1 MPQEHDDE
9 VSDSE
14 LAGLASQ
21 SSSRSV
27 TSAGLGFGA
36 AGSDKQPASPTAV
49 AGFGI
54 PKRSG
59 TPEPWARRLADDGM
73 SYYYWNKLNGE
84 VRWTLP
90 EADPEPPVT
99 NGKPRSR
106 TNPST
111 TGNRDT
117 IVATNGFHPPRR
129 RTQSTSD
136 HHSGHSDDSEIDPRG
151 RSTSISNSQ
160 SSLNGDSFDATNS
173 PVHRYPPNNVP
184 VVELTSAERS
194 AQSLQRALAPAPPEL
209 MTELSDKVQRSIT
222 AVVDNVQSVAFPRR
236 PEEDSAMN
244 ELVGEVV
251 IAVRN
256 LLYVSATP
264 SGHIPSDLIPGG
276 GRDPGVKTASQALL
290 KPAQR
295 KVTATLSKLVL
306 SARAVLYDSGSS
318 TSDIPT
324 RIEGDAE
331 ELERAVLTFVMEVQ
345 RSQNQ
350 AMVEQLTGTSSL
362 KRLHGVFM
370 TANIGLGLVGGG
382 AAANWKGFGW
392 VAVEETDESLGRILG
407 MDVIAELE
415 VHLSQVE
422 ETFGAL
428 GKALRSLTD
437 ESGEYRVL
445 LLMSFVCTHYTVIRR
460 TSLLGRP
467 KCPDTAFVFSCVCD
481 QHPCCSSR

>member
-1 MPQEHDDE
+1 
-9 VSDSE
+9 
-14 LAGLASQ
+14 LAS
-21 SSSRSV
+21 RSG
-27 TSAGLGFGA
+27 TGAGLGFGA
-36 AGSDKQPASPTAV
+36 AASDKQPASPTAA

-54 PKRSG
+54 LKRSG
-59 TPEPWARRLADDGM
+59 TPEPWVRRLADDGM

-90 EADPEPPVT
+90 EANSEPPIP
-99 NGKPRSR
+99 NGKPRR
-106 TNPST
+106 ANIPTP
-111 TGNRDT
+111 GDRDT
-117 IVATNGFHPPRR
+117 IVATNGFHPPQRQ
-129 RTQSTSD
+129 RTQSMSD
-136 HHSGHSDDSEIDPRG
+136 RHSGHSDDSEIDPRG

-160 SSLNGDSFDATNS
+160 SSLNGDAFDTTNL
-173 PVHRYPPNNVP
+173 PAHRYPPNNMP

-194 AQSLQRALAPAPPEL
+194 AQSLQRALAPPPPEL
-209 MTELSDKVQRSIT
+209 ITELSEKVQRSIT
-222 AVVDNVQSVAFPRR
+222 AVVDNIQSVAFPRR

-362 KRLHGVFM
+362 KRLHGVFL

-392 VAVEETDESLGRILG
+392 VAVEDTDESLGRILG
-407 MDVIAELE
+407 TDVITELDA
-415 VHLSQVE
+415 HLKQVE
-422 ETFGAL
+422 DTFVAL
-428 GKALRSLTD
+428 AKALRSLTD

-445 LLMSFVCTHYTVIRR
+445 PLNVVHALTRN
-460 TSLLGRP
+460 
-467 KCPDTAFVFSCVCD
+467 D
-481 QHPCCSSR
+481 QVNVYAWGAKMF